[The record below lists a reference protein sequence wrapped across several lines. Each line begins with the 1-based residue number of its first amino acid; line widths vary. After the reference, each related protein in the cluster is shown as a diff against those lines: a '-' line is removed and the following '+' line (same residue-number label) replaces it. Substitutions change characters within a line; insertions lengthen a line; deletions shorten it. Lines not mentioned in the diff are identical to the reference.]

1 MCNRTKLGREG
12 AVGRGS
18 RSERGAIDDGVD
30 VTTGLGMAE
39 LRPCSAARSEGGGG
53 EGNARG
59 NNERFSDEGGR
70 ERDEDEGRG
79 SAGGGAGGGTE
90 TSASV
95 R

>member
-39 LRPCSAARSEGGGG
+39 LRPCSAARSGGSG

-70 ERDEDEGRG
+70 EQNEDEGRG
-79 SAGGGAGGGTE
+79 SAGGGAE